1 MNIPLD
7 IFNFDY
13 NDYEVAFEYRDSG
26 FFRRLFSRKK
36 YYLAYY
42 VREIEKASE
51 ERTEEVL
58 LSCRR
63 GYEGTRRHGFST
75 RSYGDWKPIYWVNP
89 GEPQDLL
96 MRVHMKLRPTQD
108 NVTFSTASLS
118 GNLP

>member
-1 MNIPLD
+1 MNVPLD

-36 YYLAYY
+36 DYLAYY
-42 VREIEKASE
+42 IRKVMKVSK
-51 ERTEEVL
+51 ERKEEVL

-63 GYEGTRRHGFST
+63 DYEGKIRHGFLT
-75 RSYGDWKPIYWVNP
+75 RNYGDWKPIYWGNP

-96 MRVHMKLRPTQD
+96 MRVHMKLKPSQD

-118 GNLP
+118 NLP

>member
-7 IFNFDY
+7 IFDFDY

-36 YYLAYY
+36 DYLAYY
-42 VREIEKASE
+42 VRKVEKASE

-58 LSCRR
+58 LSRR
-63 GYEGTRRHGFST
+63 GDYEGRTWYRFYT
-75 RSYGDWKPIYWVNP
+75 RSYGDWKPLYWGNP

-96 MRVHMKLRPTQD
+96 MRVHMKLRPSQD

-118 GNLP
+118 SNLP